1 MARKVEFEMLAEEWS
16 ILLSQLTSGALAHIE
31 INNRE
36 ILTLQKNFNLALQ
49 PVYIRVQKMRK
60 DDKRQ
65 RSSKGSRMNGTE
77 SSQSSFFKKLL
88 TRRGGYTN
96 AVFVIIS
103 FYSLA
108 EVKALEVE
116 DNSHRSCKGLNN
128 KYGSTFRLS
137 YNISSASRP

>member
-60 DDKRQ
+60 DDKL
-65 RSSKGSRMNGTE
+65 KGSMNRTE
-77 SSQSSFFKKLL
+77 IFQSSFSKNLL
-88 TRRGGYTN
+88 TRRGGYTS

-103 FYSLA
+103 
-108 EVKALEVE
+108 
-116 DNSHRSCKGLNN
+116 
-128 KYGSTFRLS
+128 LS
-137 YNISSASRP
+137 IV